1 MERSYQ
7 LETFADLAS
16 VITMAIMKGEEC
28 YLILTSIWKI
38 TANVSTECSSHHH
51 LITLMTT
58 GAFSRNVSKVTFKP
72 YPRTSYFQTLSTYND
87 FEITSLTSGWLIAKG
102 GKDALFYSWIAV
114 NDGKGRRVQ

>member
-1 MERSYQ
+1 MLSDTNFN
-7 LETFADLAS
+7 LENNS
-16 VITMAIMKGEEC
+16 
-28 YLILTSIWKI
+28 
-38 TANVSTECSSHHH
+38 ANVSTECSSHYH

-87 FEITSLTSGWLIAKG
+87 FEITSLTSGWQIAKG